1 MVPELGHGL
10 LEALVQ
16 EGVAGQAVGRHG
28 AVEQPQLLV
37 EDLHLGTHKVPAQPA
52 AWTRFWVRLL
62 RSDLVL
68 LQQLDLD
75 AQVLADLLVALL
87 LVLELPL
94 GPLQLGQRARV
105 PRPQVQLLQVHP
117 VGVVLHPAGDGL
129 KPR

>member
-1 MVPELGHGL
+1 MACWRLWSRKEWQDRLWAATAPWSSHSCWWRTFTWG
-10 LEALVQ
+10 
-16 EGVAGQAVGRHG
+16 
-28 AVEQPQLLV
+28 
-37 EDLHLGTHKVPAQPA
+37 HKVPAQPP
-52 AWTRFWVRLL
+52 AWTQLWVRWL

-87 LVLELPL
+87 LVLEVPL
-94 GPLQLGQRARV
+94 GPLQPGQRASV

-129 KPR
+129 EPG